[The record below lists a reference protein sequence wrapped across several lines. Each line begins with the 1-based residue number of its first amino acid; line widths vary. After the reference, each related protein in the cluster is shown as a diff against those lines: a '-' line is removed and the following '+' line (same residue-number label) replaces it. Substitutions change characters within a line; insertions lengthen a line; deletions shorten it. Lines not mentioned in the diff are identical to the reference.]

1 MGFYLTLLVILIV
14 IAIQLFR
21 YPSTLLAWF
30 LRRFLNCYFAKIN
43 GIGWFCFGQI
53 KFLFHNGLC
62 LELENLRIDRIFVWR
77 SWKWP
82 KLNLHVFVKSFRVGE
97 LKNGKIEMDGCIRN
111 FDFNESIE
119 YKGNFELLDITFNR
133 SKGDFILFAKFG
145 SSVDFTWSP
154 VLHLKLNDLIKAFYS
169 KLSKFSNLFKSLS
182 SAYNAEP
189 STSSNLLFDVQT
201 EHSFELAFRLPQN
214 HLIRLISPSFSFERT
229 APCFAKFAAPNLLVE
244 MDGHIIMDFESPKL
258 ECVKEDIFLKLL
270 RSGFSQLELETN
282 RLWSWSAEQL
292 QIVFPYGYNFADSF
306 DDLINCIKWIKL
318 VHNIK
323 SRPFTKESPLP
334 ADVRIRF
341 KIVTLR
347 IEDDPFEIQL
357 QNIYEV
363 QMDEVFERERRKQI
377 LDAKIAQL
385 KKEDPFFPSNK
396 IDALYQSLIKK
407 DGQLYMERIQKVRQQ
422 QLDRCLF
429 HWEINELEL
438 RAFADLTLH
447 GRENVLDYIHI
458 FNSESNFSIND
469 PQFSTLWARVVE
481 LEAVQSRMNFRDYP
495 LPYMNLQKA
504 HFWGTLVGAEQIMES
519 RSIRHQFI
527 DTPEPWGRFII
538 ERSMCPLKFFY
549 DLKCEISDLKVTYGP
564 CWEPCLSMI
573 SLCWSLINAPSK
585 DPSEPLPFWD
595 KLRLLLHGRF
605 AMSCTRLQTSML
617 ASTDPYNDTELVE
630 IVWEDFEFDWLTGEF
645 NIRSDV
651 DAYIRTASKY
661 DDRRL
666 LHLPRLICAISL
678 DWICLGDQHDHHS
691 VQPCA
696 PDKLPEYSIN
706 IGHDSYRAFRSSC
719 VDVNIRFEISE
730 CDENNIKRQFPQ
742 IQLYANTFKCL
753 DFLIKTLMTVNRPVK
768 RGPIFSTQTTKRYQL
783 SRHFR
788 NMNLSSTLQRF
799 SISYWMSFSSSH
811 GFRVISDNLK
821 FTLSAQLQVHQHHSN
836 DHISRRSRIDWKIS
850 HVTAHL
856 ENTQIHLYKVKP
868 NDEDLLRD
876 EHIPTDSSNSSFFV
890 GLSRLTYIREA
901 RQSKK
906 NSFQYG
912 TEYSSN
918 PNSDES
924 SQSTCLGTAVHR
936 LTITDLKAS
945 WTIDNRDIC
954 LVIAEGVQKAH
965 MLRKILTNE
974 ALKMFNFGD
983 EATTSTNSSNIPGI
997 SRLNSNSTSSQRTT
1011 RNPSVKRGIAVNS
1024 GSPRHENGDA
1034 GSLLDDRE
1042 MLWRLVDEAE
1052 TNLVAYSEEIAQN
1065 PTDSLNGVGICTMED
1080 VILIN
1085 WQIDLLN
1092 SQLVLKSSEKVGG
1105 FMLVT
1110 AARAS
1115 VSQRLHVPVWR
1126 RKQLLL
1132 KKSWITTL
1140 SGMQYFAPLFIAQD
1154 DCSLKP
1160 TEFRWLNR
1168 DIIEEKQMPTDQQQ
1182 SKVEDFSTTGEA
1194 VGGVVV
1200 DNSTIS
1206 VDSSSSIQLQRVA
1219 SRCSCQLFFCCFSD
1233 MLGTEELEDL
1243 EITIP
1248 AANTTKERGSLGVRH
1263 CEEVDTFTLK
1273 HNILEVCT
1281 NSEQYQMCIDI
1292 LQNLIMFI
1300 DPRKTQS
1307 EENRRRMWFE
1317 LLKRPKQ
1324 SVRVSIQ
1331 KMQSDLRELVSLV
1344 RALERQAFFLNKEI
1358 QLNSLDPKLELEN
1371 NQLQTDIDEYKQ
1383 RQNLLIDELVMMIS
1397 CYKEKEV
1404 EERAQK
1410 FITQL
1415 RVGSEEVYGD
1425 DEQKPFISRLFEVC
1439 FENCI
1444 WRLTE
1449 NDGQISLS
1457 EVQIRNFLYTRT
1469 ARIDNSGDH
1478 LLEIGVVKVLN
1489 LLPNSKYKET
1499 LARLQTTTSVDVT
1512 PAMRVICR
1520 ELPAVGGIS
1529 IKEHFEVNIA
1539 PMHAQ
1544 ITYRFFEKMMQYF
1557 FPGRNIEKEDQ
1568 QNLDT
1573 SDDQQQQHNQ
1583 QPLSF
1588 AQRIRGAVNHSFR
1601 STKTKAAQYAA
1612 IRDEI
1617 DKMKER
1623 SEKNNMFVYIIIPA
1637 VPFLV
1642 SYKGNKEKNLEDV
1655 DRFNLTFPNCE
1666 YHDKNWT
1673 WLDLALAIKQR
1684 CKRVLLQQ
1692 FINQKFLRNSRQ
1704 AGIERFVAEPIDD
1717 EEKKRIILGNT
1728 ASMLMEKKKRKK

>member
-1 MGFYLTLLVILIV
+1 MQIFLTLLIVVILIV
-14 IAIQLFR
+14 IQLFR
-21 YPSTLLAWF
+21 YPINLFSWLLRSF
-30 LRRFLNCYFAKIN
+30 FNCRYAKLS
-43 GIGWFCFGQI
+43 GIGWFCVGQI
-53 KFLFHNGLC
+53 KLIFHNGLS
-62 LELENLRIDRIFVWR
+62 LELENFRLDRLLDWR
-77 SWKWP
+77 PWKGP
-82 KLNLHVFVKSFRVGE
+82 TLNLNAFVGMFTIGE
-97 LKNGKIEMDGCIRN
+97 LKTKGADIGIQSNYEEEFECVNEFCFLINGCFESLYVILNHSENN
-111 FDFNESIE
+111 FKLVLRF
-119 YKGNFELLDITFNR
+119 GN
-133 SKGDFILFAKFG
+133 
-145 SSVDFTWSP
+145 SVDFTWSP
-154 VLHLKLNDLIKAFYS
+154 VLHLKFYDSIRALYS
-169 KLSKFSNLFKSLS
+169 KLSRFSSLFKSFS
-182 SAYNAEP
+182 SAYNTEP
-189 STSSNLLFDVQT
+189 STSLNFLFEIQT
-201 EHSFELAFRLPQN
+201 EHSFSLAFRLPQN
-214 HLIRLISPSFSFERT
+214 HLLRLILPSFSFERKP
-229 APCFAKFAAPNLLVE
+229 PCFANFSAPNLLVE
-244 MDGHIIMDFESPKL
+244 IDGHIIMDFDSPKL
-258 ECVKEDIFLKLL
+258 ECLKEDIFIKLL
-270 RSGFSQLELETN
+270 RSGFTQLELETN
-282 RLWSWSAEQL
+282 RLWSWSAEQV

-306 DDLINCIKWIKL
+306 EDLINCIKWIKL
-318 VHNIK
+318 VHGIK
-323 SRPFTKESPLP
+323 KCPFTKESPLP
-334 ADVRIRF
+334 ADIRIRF
-341 KIVTLR
+341 KLVILR

-385 KKEDPFFPSNK
+385 KKEDPFFPSSK
-396 IDALYQSLIKK
+396 IEALYQSLIKK

-422 QLDRCLF
+422 QQDRCLF
-429 HWEINELEL
+429 NWQIDELEL
-438 RAFADLTLH
+438 RAFADTTLH
-447 GRENVLDYIHI
+447 GRENVLDCI
-458 FNSESNFSIND
+458 FLFNPESNFSTND

-481 LEAVQSRMNFRDYP
+481 LEAVESRMNFRDYP
-495 LPYMNLQKA
+495 LPYMHLQKA
-504 HFWGTLVGAEQIMES
+504 HFWGTLVGAEQIMEN

-527 DTPEPWGRFII
+527 DIPEPWGRFII
-538 ERSMCPLKFFY
+538 ER
-549 DLKCEISDLKVTYGP
+549 EIYDLKVTYGP

-573 SLCWSLINAPSK
+573 SLCWNLINSPSK

-651 DAYIRTASKY
+651 DAYIRTA
-661 DDRRL
+661 RQQVVLLL
-666 LHLPRLICAISL
+666 LHLPRMSCTISL
-678 DWICLGDQHDHHS
+678 DWICIGDQHDHHS

-719 VDVNIRFEISE
+719 VDVNVRFELITNDDN
-730 CDENNIKRQFPQ
+730 CIKKQFPQ

-753 DFLIKTLMTVNRPVK
+753 DFLIKTLMTVNRPIK
-768 RGPIFSTQTTKRYQL
+768 RGLIFSTQTTKRYQL

-788 NMNLSSTLQRF
+788 NMNLGSTLQRF

-821 FTLSAQLQVHQHHSN
+821 FTFTAQLQIHQHHSN
-836 DHISRRSRIDWKIS
+836 DHIFRRSRIDWKIS
-850 HVTAHL
+850 NVTAHL
-856 ENTQIHLYKVKP
+856 ENTQIHLYKIKP
-868 NDEDLLRD
+868 NDEDLLLD

-890 GLSRLTYIREA
+890 GLSRLIYIREA
-901 RQSKK
+901 RHSKK
-906 NSFQYG
+906 NSFQCS

-924 SQSTCLGTAVHR
+924 SQSSGLGTAVHR

-983 EATTSTNSSNIPGI
+983 ETATTSSSSIAPGI
-997 SRLNSNSTSSQRTT
+997 NRLNSTYNSSQR
-1011 RNPSVKRGIAVNS
+1011 RNPSVKRGINTNS
-1024 GSPRHENGDA
+1024 GSPRHENCEGDL
-1034 GSLLDDRE
+1034 GNLIDDRE
-1042 MLWRLVDEAE
+1042 MLWKLVDEAE

-1065 PTDSLNGVGICTMED
+1065 PTDSLNGVALCNMGD
-1080 VILIN
+1080 VVLIN

-1132 KKSWITTL
+1132 KKSWTTTL

-1154 DCSLKP
+1154 GCSLKP

-1168 DIIEEKQMPTDQQQ
+1168 DIIEEKQMPSDHQQ

-1206 VDSSSSIQLQRVA
+1206 IDSSSSIQLQRVA

-1233 MLGTEELEDL
+1233 ILGTEELEDL

-1248 AANTTKERGSLGVRH
+1248 SANPVKERGSLGERH

-1317 LLKRPKQ
+1317 LLKKPKQ
-1324 SVRVSIQ
+1324 TVRVSIQ

-1344 RALERQAFFLNKEI
+1344 RALERQSFFLNKEI
-1358 QLNSLDPKLELEN
+1358 QSNPFNSQLELEN
-1371 NQLQTDIDEYKQ
+1371 KQLQIDIDEYKQ

-1415 RVGSEEVYGD
+1415 RSVGCEEID
-1425 DEQKPFISRLFEVC
+1425 CDEDQKPFISRLFEVC

-1499 LARLQTTTSVDVT
+1499 LARLQTTTNTDIT

-1544 ITYRFFEKMMQYF
+1544 MTYRFFEKMMQYF

-1573 SDDQQQQHNQ
+1573 SDDQQQHGQ
-1583 QPLSF
+1583 QPISF
-1588 AQRIRGAVNHSFR
+1588 AQRIRGAVNNSFR
-1601 STKTKAAQYAA
+1601 NTKTKVAQFAA

-1704 AGIERFVAEPIDD
+1704 SGIERFVTEPIDD

-1728 ASMLMEKKKRKK
+1728 ANMLMEKRKRKK

>member
-1 MGFYLTLLVILIV
+1 MTWHSSSNDMAQGSSNDVAQAPAMTWHRTPAMMWHSSVEKSGSFE
-14 IAIQLFR
+14 
-21 YPSTLLAWF
+21 S
-30 LRRFLNCYFAKIN
+30 LN
-43 GIGWFCFGQI
+43 
-53 KFLFHNGLC
+53 
-62 LELENLRIDRIFVWR
+62 
-77 SWKWP
+77 
-82 KLNLHVFVKSFRVGE
+82 
-97 LKNGKIEMDGCIRN
+97 
-111 FDFNESIE
+111 
-119 YKGNFELLDITFNR
+119 ITFNR
-133 SKGDFILFAKFG
+133 SQGDFILFIQFG
-145 SSVDFTWSP
+145 NSVDFTWSP
-154 VLHLKLNDLIKAFYS
+154 ILHLKLNDLIKALHS
-169 KLSKFSNLFKSLS
+169 KLSKFSNLIKSLS
-182 SAYNAEP
+182 SACNTEP
-189 STSSNLLFDVQT
+189 STSSNFLFDFQT
-201 EHSFELAFRLPQN
+201 NHSFELAFRLPQN
-214 HLIRLISPSFSFERT
+214 HLLRLILPSFSFERT
-229 APCFAKFAAPNLLVE
+229 APYFANFSAPNLLVE
-244 MDGHIIMDFESPKL
+244 IDGHIIMDFESPKL

-270 RSGFSQLELETN
+270 RSGFTQLELEKN
-282 RLWSWSAEQL
+282 RLWSWSADQL

-306 DDLINCIKWIKL
+306 
-318 VHNIK
+318 
-323 SRPFTKESPLP
+323 EE
-334 ADVRIRF
+334 
-341 KIVTLR
+341 IVTLR

-377 LDAKIAQL
+377 LDAKISQL
-385 KKEDPFFPSNK
+385 KKDDPFFPMLNCFIHYSSAFAYNTYFLKSAYRFYNIISCNK

-422 QLDRCLF
+422 QQDRCLF
-429 HWEINELEL
+429 HWEIEELEL

-447 GRENVLDYIHI
+447 GRENVLDYIHL
-458 FNSESNFSIND
+458 FNSESNFSNDD

-481 LEAVQSRMNFRDYP
+481 LEAVESRMNFRDYP
-495 LPYMNLQKA
+495 LPYMHLQKA

-527 DTPEPWGRFII
+527 DTPEPWGRFVI
-538 ERSMCPLKFFY
+538 ERK
-549 DLKCEISDLKVTYGP
+549 ISDLKVTYGP

-645 NIRSDV
+645 NLRSDV

-666 LHLPRLICAISL
+666 FHLPRLSCTISL

-719 VDVNIRFEISE
+719 VDVNVRFEISTG
-730 CDENNIKRQFPQ
+730 DESCIKRQFPQ

-753 DFLIKTLMTVNRPVK
+753 DFLIKTLMTVNRPIK

-821 FTLSAQLQVHQHHSN
+821 FTFSAQLQVHQHHSN

-876 EHIPTDSSNSSFFV
+876 EHVPTDSSNSSFFV
-890 GLSRLTYIREA
+890 GLSRLIYIRET
-901 RQSKK
+901 RHSKK
-906 NSFQYG
+906 NSFQCS
-912 TEYSSN
+912 TEYSST

-924 SQSTCLGTAVHR
+924 NQSIGLVTAVHR

-974 ALKMFNFGD
+974 ALR
-983 EATTSTNSSNIPGI
+983 I
-997 SRLNSNSTSSQRTT
+997 TSSQRAA

-1024 GSPRHENGDA
+1024 GSPRHENCDNEN
-1034 GSLLDDRE
+1034 LIDDRE

-1065 PTDSLNGVGICTMED
+1065 PTDSLNGVAICNMED

-1105 FMLVT
+1105 FILVT

-1200 DNSTIS
+1200 DNGTTSIN
-1206 VDSSSSIQLQRVA
+1206 SSSSIQLQRVA

-1248 AANTTKERGSLGVRH
+1248 SANPIKERGSLGERH

-1317 LLKRPKQ
+1317 LIKKPKQ

-1331 KMQSDLRELVSLV
+1331 KMQSDLRELVSFV
-1344 RALERQAFFLNKEI
+1344 RALERQAFFLNKEM
-1358 QLNSLDPKLELEN
+1358 QVNPHDPQNVAEN

-1404 EERAQK
+1404 EEQAQK
-1410 FITQL
+1410 FINHL
-1415 RVGSEEVYGD
+1415 RSVGSEEVYGD

-1499 LARLQTTTSVDVT
+1499 LARLQTTTSIDVT

-1573 SDDQQQQHNQ
+1573 SDDQQQHNQ

-1601 STKTKAAQYAA
+1601 GTKTKEAQYAA

-1728 ASMLMEKKKRKK
+1728 VASMLMEKKKRKK